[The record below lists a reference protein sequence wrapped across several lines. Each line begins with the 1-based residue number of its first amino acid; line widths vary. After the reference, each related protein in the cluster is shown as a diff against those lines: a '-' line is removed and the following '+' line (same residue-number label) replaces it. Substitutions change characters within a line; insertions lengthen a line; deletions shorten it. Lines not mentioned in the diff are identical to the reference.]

1 MATRASR
8 KTAQEQQ
15 MTQLNDEQIRVLKL
29 AVDCILEAVRATG
42 PMGAPSGIVY
52 SVLMARGMTLSTY
65 QAIITG
71 LVEKG
76 AIELKFNCLHPGPG
90 GAQ

>member
-1 MATRASR
+1 
-8 KTAQEQQ
+8 
-15 MTQLNDEQIRVLKL
+15 MTQLNDEIRVLKL
-29 AVDCILEAVRATG
+29 AVDCILESVRAAG
-42 PMGAPSGIVY
+42 PMGAPSGVVY
-52 SVLMARGMTLSTY
+52 AALMARGMTLSTY

-90 GAQ
+90 GVQ